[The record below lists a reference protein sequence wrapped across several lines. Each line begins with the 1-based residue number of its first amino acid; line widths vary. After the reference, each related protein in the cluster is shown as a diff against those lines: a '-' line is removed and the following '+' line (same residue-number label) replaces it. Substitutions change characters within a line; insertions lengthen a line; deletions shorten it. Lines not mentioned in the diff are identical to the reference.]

1 MPEVLGTISE
11 VPEQRR
17 VLGKGWSYWN
27 TDGTGEGGG
36 GGTAHAENSI
46 WQSREEVSDGNNSRT
61 IQGCSTS
68 NELVK
73 SLPERQMDDEQ

>member
-17 VLGKGWSYWN
+17 VLGEGWSYWT
-27 TDGTGEGGG
+27 TDGTGEESG

-61 IQGCSTS
+61 IQECSTS
-68 NELVK
+68 NESVK